1 MSTKALLLELL
12 VSGFFAVACFK
23 ARKIDIGK
31 TALAPRDML
40 RLTDRLE
47 RLRLSRWQWFSMVLL
62 LVIVRLQTG
71 VPMVVE
77 LTAALQFIVFLALPT
92 MKPEQVKPPVGGR
105 SERERLSG
113 AFNKKLVSR
122 GKARAVEVRP

>member
-31 TALAPRDML
+31 TARAPRDML

-47 RLRLSRWQWFSMVLL
+47 RLSLSRWQWFSMVLL
-62 LVIVRLQTG
+62 LLIVRLQTG
-71 VPMVVE
+71 LPMVVE

-92 MKPEQVKPPVGGR
+92 MKPEQVKPPIDGR
-105 SERERLSG
+105 SGREKLPN
-113 AFNKKLVSR
+113 AFHPKLVGR
-122 GKARAVEVRP
+122 GKA